1 MPSNNKFIYA
11 INECSLKIYDGIITK
26 KIKVEDIYEI
36 VKNKTLNINIDYEIS
51 DNKLKKMYNVLNK
64 EEIFDEILFNKLIDD
79 ITNLIYKDKINKK
92 DIIKVSTIYQNI
104 LKLFWYNKIDDT
116 YNIKNYNIKHDD
128 MIEDL
133 DLLIK
138 KLYNKEI

>member
-1 MPSNNKFIYA
+1 MKEINN
-11 INECSLKIYDGIITK
+11 NYD
-26 KIKVEDIYEI
+26 
-36 VKNKTLNINIDYEIS
+36 VKENSFLY
-51 DNKLKKMYNVLNK
+51 KLSE

-116 YNIKNYNIKHDD
+116 YNIKNYNIKHED

>member
-1 MPSNNKFIYA
+1 MKEINN
-11 INECSLKIYDGIITK
+11 NYD
-26 KIKVEDIYEI
+26 
-36 VKNKTLNINIDYEIS
+36 VKENSFLY
-51 DNKLKKMYNVLNK
+51 KLSE